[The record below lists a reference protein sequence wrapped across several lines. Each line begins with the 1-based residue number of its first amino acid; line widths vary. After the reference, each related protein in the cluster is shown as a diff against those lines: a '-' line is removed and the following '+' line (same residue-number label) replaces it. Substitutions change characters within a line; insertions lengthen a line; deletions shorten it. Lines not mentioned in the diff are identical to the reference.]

1 MKPPP
6 LLLGATLLFWGW
18 QSGLLVAGVAMAVV
32 LESANLVKA
41 RWEFSDEDF
50 SRIWTFCSLLFL
62 GSAVYTFTAN
72 EGPASFSGFFQNP
85 NPLTQRAAGRAS
97 SLTGASL
104 SRWLPIFFFAFM
116 VAQQFSTRRTVPLT
130 TISLIL
136 RRRRKQAL
144 KLRRPLPPERNVDI
158 GYPYFAMCLL
168 AAAVHPGE
176 DQSFFWG
183 LCALLTWALW
193 AQRSRRFGLAV
204 WATALVAA
212 IALGF
217 LGQRGIGQLQRYLE
231 NLNPQWMARFMRQR
245 GGFDPTQSRTALGS
259 VGELKT
265 SGAIVV
271 RLETKNDAS
280 PPTYLRSASYR
291 RYGSPVW
298 FAGSS
303 KDDFQII
310 PESPPES
317 RTWPLLV
324 KTNTASVN
332 IACYLEGRG
341 SNALLGLLPLPRG
354 SGQLENLNAYLV
366 RTNSAGAV
374 LAEGPRLAV
383 FDARYGSGETID
395 SPPSTEL
402 NSDEDLDVP
411 EREKEALDAV
421 IEELRLRGADREHA
435 LQTLGGF
442 FADKFSYS
450 TWQGRPRTRGTND
463 TPLGRFLLTTRS
475 GHCEYFATATVLLL
489 RRLEIPA
496 RYAVGYVVH
505 EGSGRKYVVR
515 QRDAHAWCLAW
526 DERNQTW
533 QDFDTTPAS
542 WVETESKRASPFQWL
557 SDAWSRIGFEIAKIR
572 WGQSRLRQYLLI
584 VIIPGLALLLY
595 QILFRRGRKRRQDR
609 EEESDRTML
618 WPGLDSEFYLLEKEL
633 ARRGVPR
640 EPSEPIS
647 DWLERVARAGGLE
660 DLCEPLAGL
669 LRLHYRYRFDPLGL
683 GDADR
688 AALNREARRC
698 LEILASAAEKAP
710 VGR

>member
-18 QSGLLVAGVAMAVV
+18 QSGLLVAAVAMAVV

-265 SGAIVV
+265 SGAIVI

-280 PPTYLRSASYR
+280 PPPYLRSASYR

-395 SPPSTEL
+395 SPPSTEF

-411 EREKEALDAV
+411 EREKEALDAI
-421 IEELRLRGADREHA
+421 IEELRLRGADRERA

-515 QRDAHAWCLAW
+515 QRDAHAWCLVW

-533 QDFDTTPAS
+533 QDFDTTPGS

-595 QILFRRGRKRRQDR
+595 QILFRRGRKRRQGR

-647 DWLERVARAGGLE
+647 DWLERVSRACGLE
-660 DLCEPLAGL
+660 DLREPLAGL

-698 LEILASAAEKAP
+698 LEILASAAETAP